1 MMGLLCIT
9 GMVGHFLLIKAFEA
23 AQAAVI
29 QPFAYL
35 QTVFAAVIGVTVF
48 SETLSRWTV
57 AGSALVVTAGLFAF
71 WREQVRS
78 RERKVKR

>member
-1 MMGLLCIT
+1 MGLLCIT

-35 QTVFAAVIGVTVF
+35 QTVFAAVIGVAC
-48 SETLSRWTV
+48 SRKCFPF
-57 AGSALVVTAGLFAF
+57 GQ
-71 WREQVRS
+71 WREARS
-78 RERKVKR
+78 S